1 VDLLTSARRIWRLAW
16 RQETQETRVRDGKL
30 LHDKSVD
37 IGVEG
42 MDDVS
47 MEAADDADMEGEE
60 VSVADGNAAAAL
72 AGLLC

>member
-1 VDLLTSARRIWRLAW
+1 LAFAW

-30 LHDKSVD
+30 LHDESVD

-47 MEAADDADMEGEE
+47 MEAADAAADKEGEE

-72 AGLLC
+72 AGLLVC